1 MPSELFTIQKQV
13 GPRRR
18 RDFHVAVC

>member
-1 MPSELFTIQKQV
+1 MTSELFTIRKQV